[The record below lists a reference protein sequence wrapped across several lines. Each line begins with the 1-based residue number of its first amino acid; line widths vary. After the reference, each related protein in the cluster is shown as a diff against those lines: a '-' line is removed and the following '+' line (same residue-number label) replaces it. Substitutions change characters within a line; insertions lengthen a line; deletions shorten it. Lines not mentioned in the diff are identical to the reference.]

1 MVWRVLGCWFM
12 RFTTAS
18 ATNSTSVAGAQRQV
32 APQTRYDQW
41 EKRQSEPSFWWG
53 FDATAATAVVT
64 PDTTGTTDARLRG
77 KITFGISVTMVHE
90 ALGAADARDG
100 IDGRSHA
107 IRSVI
112 TSTSIVVFRPIS
124 VLYNSNRLIQMM
136 DEFFAFS
143 RIIYTWQCLQRTR
156 PVEPLPLPGGCRWL
170 MLMALVLLE
179 LLLLPLLFFLPL
191 LPRPALLGNMGA
203 VVAMLEQLLTDVIGF
218 FFKLLKESRR
228 AGATVTGW
236 LCFGVAGSGITG

>member
-1 MVWRVLGCWFM
+1 MTRLGCWFM

-53 FDATAATAVVT
+53 FDATTATAVVT
-64 PDTTGTTDARLRG
+64 PGTTGTTDARLGG
-77 KITFGISVTMVHE
+77 KIAFGISVTMVHE

-100 IDGRSHA
+100 IDGWSHA
-107 IRSVI
+107 IGSVI

-124 VLYNSNRLIQMM
+124 VLYNSNRLMN
-136 DEFFAFS
+136 EFFAFS
-143 RIIYTWQCLQRTR
+143 RNSCCTWQCLQRTR
-156 PVEPLPLPGGCRWL
+156 PVEPLPLLPGGCRWL